1 MMSAPHCRVLFL
13 PLALATLLPAQAP
26 PKPGSPETQAL
37 LDKACQKMLAVGRG
51 TFRTTEEQD
60 NALVRQL
67 GRGGGSDEDG
77 GVEGGWHADLL
88 WARTAGDGDLIVR
101 QRGRSVVQTGKEW
114 RIRRDKLPSG
124 APMPALFDPDLFFQM
139 VRDLPAEARRVR
151 AVEQAKVKDQDV
163 LVLAL
168 TLEGEAAADFAQS
181 GALPPV
187 SMGMGGF
194 TQIVMRGGGMGGA
207 RPQQPEVT
215 VDLGLF
221 VEPQGGDV
229 LRVRAKIYEKGAPG
243 GVMRFAVA
251 AAPAGGGAVQLA
263 APAREA
269 EKEDKDTDKDSGELV
284 YKKGLPERKLGQQE
298 SSMYLK
304 VDFADLGKAKPPE
317 LDEACKRL
325 LGR

>member
-1 MMSAPHCRVLFL
+1 MSAPHCRLLFL
-13 PLALATLLPAQAP
+13 PLALATLLPAQTP
-26 PKPGSPETQAL
+26 PKPGSPESQAL
-37 LDKACQKMLAVGRG
+37 LDKACQKMLAVGRC
-51 TFRTTEEQD
+51 TFRTSEEQD
-60 NALVRQL
+60 SAMMRS
-67 GRGGGSDEDG
+67 RGGSGSEEDG

-101 QRGRSVVQTGKEW
+101 QRNRTVVQSGKEW

-124 APMPALFDPDLFFQM
+124 APMQALFDPDLFFQM
-139 VRDLPAEARRVR
+139 VRDLPAEARRIR
-151 AVEQAKVKDQDV
+151 AVETAKVKDQDV

-168 TLEGEAAADFAQS
+168 TLEGEAAVDFAQS

-187 SMGMGGF
+187 SMGMGGL
-194 TQIVMRGGGMGGA
+194 TQIVMVRGGGGA
-207 RPQQPEVT
+207 RLPQPEMT
-215 VDLGLF
+215 VDIGLF

-229 LRVRAKIYEKGAPG
+229 LRVRAKVYEKGAG
-243 GVMRFAVA
+243 GGAAQFVVA
-251 AAPAGGGAVQLA
+251 GAPAGGGAIQLA
-263 APAREA
+263 VPAREA
-269 EKEDKDTDKDSGELV
+269 EKEDKEKDKDSGEPV
-284 YKKGLPERKLGQQE
+284 YKKGLPERKMGQRD